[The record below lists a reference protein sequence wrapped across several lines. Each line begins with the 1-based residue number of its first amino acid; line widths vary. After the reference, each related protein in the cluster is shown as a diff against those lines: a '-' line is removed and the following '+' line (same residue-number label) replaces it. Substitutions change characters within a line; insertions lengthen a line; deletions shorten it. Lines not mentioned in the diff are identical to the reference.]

1 MRRCTQG
8 VDCMRS
14 GYLSMISKT
23 QLKLVV
29 LARGV
34 DQSDSMKTM
43 KKMNYYERD
52 NSLFAED
59 RQMQE

>member
-1 MRRCTQG
+1 
-8 VDCMRS
+8 
-14 GYLSMISKT
+14 MISKT